1 MSGEEQAPRP
11 FRVLPAVTPDNE
23 HFWLGGAEGEL
34 RFQRC
39 QTCGWWLHPPSPS
52 CPICLGR
59 DLRIEAASGLAT
71 VCTYTVNWQAWY
83 PNLDPPYVVAI
94 VELDEQPGL
103 RLTTNLV
110 GIEPDAVEIG
120 QRARVV
126 FEEWDGVWLPFFEP
140 APDAPAAPAIDRRP
154 TGIHAAEQSAAA
166 RGGVPGWRTRSK
178 RGSADRRAKQ
188 VVGERTA
195 VISGVGQSQIG
206 RRIYRDPL
214 ALTIDAA
221 LAAIEDA
228 GLTRDDIDGVSTYPG
243 AMGIPPGFS
252 GVGVTEIQEALRLE
266 LNWFAG
272 GLELPGQLGSVANAI
287 AAVATGLATHVLCF
301 RTVWE
306 ASAQGDRGRA
316 SVTMGGGGGSG
327 YRASGFQQWTLPFG
341 APSAA
346 NWIGM
351 MAQRHF
357 HEFGTTREQLGQ
369 IALNARRNAAR
380 NPNAIYTDPM
390 TLDDYL
396 SIRMVSTPL
405 CLYDCDV
412 PADGSTAVIVSRA
425 ETAPDLRKTPVA
437 VEAIGTALHGRP
449 SWDQFDDL
457 TTMALRD
464 ASAMMWERTDLAPAD
479 VDVAELYD
487 GFSFIALAWL
497 EALGFCGHGEAGP
510 FLEGGANIAPDGV
523 IPLNT
528 HGGQLSAGRLHGYGF
543 LHEACVQLWGEGG
556 DRQVV
561 RAGGRRP
568 EVAVAA
574 AGGGPLAA
582 SLLLTRR

>member
-1 MSGEEQAPRP
+1 MTTADDAPRP

-34 RFQRC
+34 RFLRC
-39 QTCGWWLHPPSPS
+39 QACQWWIHPPSPV
-52 CPICLGR
+52 CPVCLSR
-59 DLRIEAASGLAT
+59 DIRPEVASGLGRVHT
-71 VCTYTVNWQAWY
+71 FTVNWQAWY

-94 VELDEQPGL
+94 IDLDDQPGL

-110 GIEPDAVEIG
+110 GIDPDDVVIG
-120 QRARVV
+120 MRVRVV

-140 APDAPAAPAIDRRP
+140 APDAAEVPEVDQSAVPRDRRP
-154 TGIHAAEQSAAA
+154 T
-166 RGGVPGWRTRSK
+166 RPRR
-178 RGSADRRAKQ
+178 RRA
-188 VVGERTA
+188 VAERAA

-214 ALTIDAA
+214 ELTIDAA
-221 LAAIEDA
+221 LAAMADA

-243 AMGIPPGFS
+243 AMAIPPGFS
-252 GVGVTEIQEALRLE
+252 GAGVTEIQDALRLD
-266 LNWFAG
+266 LDWFAG

-287 AAVATGLATHVLCF
+287 AAVTTGLATHVLCF

-316 SVTMGGGGGSG
+316 SVTMGGGGGGS
-327 YRASGFQQWTLPFG
+327 YRATGFQQWTLPFG

-357 HEFGTTREQLGQ
+357 HEFGTTREQLAQ

-390 TLDDYL
+390 SLDDYL
-396 SIRMVSTPL
+396 SVRMVSTPL

-425 ETAPDLRKTPVA
+425 DTAPDLRKAPVA
-437 VEAIGTALHGRP
+437 VEAVGTALHGRP

-464 ASAMMWERTDLAPAD
+464 AAAMMWARTELTPAD

-497 EALGFCGHGEAGP
+497 EALGFCSHGEAGP

-556 DRQVV
+556 ERQVV
-561 RAGGRRP
+561 RPGGRQP

-582 SLLLTRR
+582 SLLLSHR